1 MKPFTRHILLAISIT
16 VMLAYISTFLGISAK
31 KRSEAVC
38 TGLKVCITDSA
49 RNSFVTSEEICRYI
63 SSELGDVTGD
73 QAHVDGHLPALP
85 TRDEQAQGIVYL
97 RHDRAE
103 GGRRLV
109 HPAKPQRVVTVRPD
123 LLGHLEPLRPACRR
137 TPPAPPP
144 GPPRHAPPRLGKAQ
158 PGGLPHAVQRLGRET
173 GQIRRADTQHPLL
186 LDGHRKGVIL
196 KNTPPRA
203 LQSKQFLIFARTPL
217 APLSAL

>member
-1 MKPFTRHILLAISIT
+1 MDRAQHPAHHPRSRLGLLPGRARH
-16 VMLAYISTFLGISAK
+16 
-31 KRSEAVC
+31 RPPP
-38 TGLKVCITDSA
+38 GLRHT
-49 RNSFVTSEEICRYI
+49 
-63 SSELGDVTGD
+63 
-73 QAHVDGHLPALP
+73 P
-85 TRDEQAQGIVYL
+85 TRPL
-97 RHDRAE
+97 RQLHTLPPGMPHRRAPRPAPA
-103 GGRRLV
+103 RRPTLPV
-109 HPAKPQRVVTVRPD
+109 LPHHRTPRPD
-123 LLGHLEPLRPACRR
+123 SPRSSRPPVALHLRLRPLPGSLPLEPLRPACRR